1 MIGGLLLGLG
11 PWFAQEPLAIEP
23 IVELARL
30 DVQVEGAPPGLSL
43 RLVGPDGA
51 VTELLANSDGHAV
64 IEGLAPGV
72 VMLVA
77 EAPGHSPLH
86 QELSLVGGEALSLR
100 FTLLRLAAGAAEDD
114 VGATIITV
122 AAPRQPEQTRRSL
135 SAREARSQP
144 GTGGDPVRALQ
155 SLPGVARAPFSV
167 GSLVVRGTGPDDSG
181 FYLGGAPIPAVYHF
195 GGLCTVV
202 NADTLSSIEL
212 LPGAFS
218 VRYGGH
224 LGGVVNL
231 AFDEDTPTDP
241 SGYLAIDLYQS
252 SLFAQTP
259 LGRPGTAL
267 TLTARR
273 SYVDA
278 VLMPLFDQGVNGI
291 AVQLPVYH
299 DGLLRLQGRSDAG
312 VETDLIF
319 VQATDKASIEQPGL
333 DGSITSALTQESR
346 RLWAQLR
353 SPRQRAARGTLTAW
367 AGPTT
372 REMVFIEDDGARESI
387 QQVGLRAELS
397 RVPGDDTP
405 IGFLLGVE
413 GRSEQVALTY
423 DTDDGVTSS
432 LGFGD
437 NYEYGYGLVDRLG
450 LYAEERQRLGDW
462 ELNPGIRL
470 DYTAAGLHESLSVD
484 PRLGLRWNLN
494 DQAAL
499 IGGIG
504 QYSQPPAPREL
515 LTTWANPDLEPER
528 ALTLTLG
535 WRQRLSDRGDLEITA
550 YRSQLDA
557 LIVGHEDRLE
567 LAFVLPPSMEADIGD
582 YTNEGNGTTMGVEA
596 MARWM
601 SDPWEGWL
609 GLSASRSLRTGRDGI
624 ERAFAYDQ
632 PLLSTLVVHRAL
644 PRRASLGLRLRAGA
658 GNPYPQVTGRI
669 WSIDAMQYL
678 GVSEGQG
685 RLPPVFTADLR
696 ADKAWALRRFTLT
709 AYLDLLNATNR
720 QNVEML
726 NYTEDYTEEVFVY
739 GLPIFPAFGLRG
751 DW

>member
-1 MIGGLLLGLG
+1 
-11 PWFAQEPLAIEP
+11 
-23 IVELARL
+23 
-30 DVQVEGAPPGLSL
+30 
-43 RLVGPDGA
+43 
-51 VTELLANSDGHAV
+51 
-64 IEGLAPGV
+64 
-72 VMLVA
+72 
-77 EAPGHSPLH
+77 
-86 QELSLVGGEALSLR
+86 
-100 FTLLRLAAGAAEDD
+100 
-114 VGATIITV
+114 
-122 AAPRQPEQTRRSL
+122 
-135 SAREARSQP
+135 
-144 GTGGDPVRALQ
+144 
-155 SLPGVARAPFSV
+155 
-167 GSLVVRGTGPDDSG
+167 
-181 FYLGGAPIPAVYHF
+181 
-195 GGLCTVV
+195 
-202 NADTLSSIEL
+202 
-212 LPGAFS
+212 
-218 VRYGGH
+218 
-224 LGGVVNL
+224 
-231 AFDEDTPTDP
+231 
-241 SGYLAIDLYQS
+241 
-252 SLFAQTP
+252 
-259 LGRPGTAL
+259 
-267 TLTARR
+267 
-273 SYVDA
+273 
-278 VLMPLFDQGVNGI
+278 
-291 AVQLPVYH
+291 
-299 DGLLRLQGRSDAG
+299 
-312 VETDLIF
+312 
-319 VQATDKASIEQPGL
+319 
-333 DGSITSALTQESR
+333 
-346 RLWAQLR
+346 LR

-494 DQAAL
+494 DRAAL

-515 LTTWANPDLEPER
+515 LTTWGNPDLEPER

-582 YTNEGNGTTMGVEA
+582 YTNEGSGTTMGVEA

-644 PRRASLGLRLRAGA
+644 QRRASLGLRLRAGA

-726 NYTEDYTEEVFVY
+726 NYSEDYTEEVFVY